1 MKKCSLYELI
11 TLTVIFSL
19 SFFVGCS
26 SEKIAGT
33 SEETNEMAY
42 EDSSSSEEELSSSSA
57 KSSSSSKAVS
67 SSSRVASSSS
77 RPVSSSSEKS
87 SSSVKSSSSTAKSS
101 SSSKTVSSS
110 SKKSSSSHAESSDSS
125 FPGAS
130 SSSARVDANNN
141 SSSSVNPGKI
151 EDCSSSSE
159 RPVEGSAKPNT
170 LDYYLDLLN
179 LKSVSFD
186 SGVMSTSIGQNN
198 EAHSQ
203 EPNPPMT
210 PEFDSPWPHK
220 IVKQNVDA
228 LEEYFPMAFAMY
240 PQIISAI
247 KNETLDENCGLYTFN
262 VYSDGLSAAY
272 VVTEITENVIKVL
285 DVPAGDCK
293 AMFSSEVSRFLFYYC
308 GKLNSHAETEHV
320 KIDLDLSDNCP
331 ILKVGNE
338 WVSERSPAPSKKNL

>member
-11 TLTVIFSL
+11 TLLVIFSL

-26 SEKIAGT
+26 SDKIAGT

-42 EDSSSSEEELSSSSA
+42 EDSSSSEEELSSSSVESKDVE
-57 KSSSSSKAVS
+57 KSSSSRA
-67 SSSRVASSSS
+67 
-77 RPVSSSSEKS
+77 VSSSSEKS
-87 SSSVKSSSSTAKSS
+87 SSSVKSSRSTAKSS
-101 SSSKTVSSS
+101 SSSKAVSSS

-125 FPGAS
+125 LPGATS
-130 SSSARVDANNN
+130 SSTGVDVNNN
-141 SSSSVNPGKI
+141 
-151 EDCSSSSE
+151 SSSSE

-198 EAHSQ
+198 DAHSQ

-293 AMFSSEVSRFLFYYC
+293 AMSSSEVSRFLFYYC

-320 KIDLDLSDNCP
+320 KIDMDLSDNCP

>member
-11 TLTVIFSL
+11 TLLVIFSL
-19 SFFVGCS
+19 SFFAGCS

-33 SEETNEMAY
+33 SEETNEVAY
-42 EDSSSSEEELSSSSA
+42 QESSSSEEM
-57 KSSSSSKAVS
+57 SSSSSNK
-67 SSSRVASSSS
+67 SRDG
-77 RPVSSSSEKS
+77 E
-87 SSSVKSSSSTAKSS
+87 
-101 SSSKTVSSS
+101 
-110 SKKSSSSHAESSDSS
+110 KSSSSHAESSDSS

-151 EDCSSSSE
+151 EDGSSSSE

-198 EAHSQ
+198 DAHSQ
-203 EPNPPMT
+203 EPNPPMVN
-210 PEFDSPWPHK
+210 EFDSPWPHK

-228 LEEYFPMAFAMY
+228 LQEYFPMAFAMY

-262 VYSDGLSAAY
+262 VYGNGLSAAY

-293 AMFSSEVSRFLFYYC
+293 TMSSNEMSRFLFYYC
-308 GKLNSHAETEHV
+308 GELNSHADTEHV
-320 KIDLDLSDNCP
+320 KIDMDLSDHCP

>member
-1 MKKCSLYELI
+1 MKKCSLYEYI
-11 TLTVIFSL
+11 TLMVIFSL

-26 SEKIAGT
+26 SDIIAGT

-42 EDSSSSEEELSSSSA
+42 EDSSSSEEELSSSSVESKDVE
-57 KSSSSSKAVS
+57 KSSSSRA
-67 SSSRVASSSS
+67 
-77 RPVSSSSEKS
+77 VSSSSEKS
-87 SSSVKSSSSTAKSS
+87 SSSVKSSSSIAKSS
-101 SSSKTVSSS
+101 SSSYMESSNSTPPGATSSS
-110 SKKSSSSHAESSDSS
+110 T
-125 FPGAS
+125 G
-130 SSSARVDANNN
+130 VDVNNN
-141 SSSSVNPGKI
+141 
-151 EDCSSSSE
+151 SSSSE

-198 EAHSQ
+198 DAHSQ

-293 AMFSSEVSRFLFYYC
+293 AMSSSEVSRFLFYYC

-320 KIDLDLSDNCP
+320 KIDMDLSDNCP

>member
-1 MKKCSLYELI
+1 MKKCSLYEYI
-11 TLTVIFSL
+11 TLMVIFSL

-26 SEKIAGT
+26 SDTIAGT

-42 EDSSSSEEELSSSSA
+42 EDSSSSEEELSSSSVESKDVE
-57 KSSSSSKAVS
+57 KSSSSRA
-67 SSSRVASSSS
+67 
-77 RPVSSSSEKS
+77 VSSSSEKS
-87 SSSVKSSSSTAKSS
+87 SSSVKSSSSIAKSS
-101 SSSKTVSSS
+101 SSSYMDSSNSTPPGATSSS
-110 SKKSSSSHAESSDSS
+110 T
-125 FPGAS
+125 G
-130 SSSARVDANNN
+130 VDVNNN
-141 SSSSVNPGKI
+141 
-151 EDCSSSSE
+151 SSSSE

-198 EAHSQ
+198 DAHSQ

-293 AMFSSEVSRFLFYYC
+293 AMSSSEVSRFLFYYC

-320 KIDLDLSDNCP
+320 KIDMDLSDNCP

>member
-1 MKKCSLYELI
+1 M
-11 TLTVIFSL
+11 
-19 SFFVGCS
+19 
-26 SEKIAGT
+26 
-33 SEETNEMAY
+33 
-42 EDSSSSEEELSSSSA
+42 
-57 KSSSSSKAVS
+57 
-67 SSSRVASSSS
+67 
-77 RPVSSSSEKS
+77 
-87 SSSVKSSSSTAKSS
+87 
-101 SSSKTVSSS
+101 
-110 SKKSSSSHAESSDSS
+110 
-125 FPGAS
+125 
-130 SSSARVDANNN
+130 NNN

-151 EDCSSSSE
+151 EDGSSSSE

-198 EAHSQ
+198 DAHSQ

-240 PQIISAI
+240 SQIISAI

-293 AMFSSEVSRFLFYYC
+293 AMSSSEVSRFLFYYC
-308 GKLNSHAETEHV
+308 GELNSHAETEHV
-320 KIDLDLSDNCP
+320 KIDMDLSDNCP

>member
-11 TLTVIFSL
+11 TLLVIFSL
-19 SFFVGCS
+19 SFFAGCS
-26 SEKIAGT
+26 SDKIAGT
-33 SEETNEMAY
+33 SEETNEFAY
-42 EDSSSSEEELSSSSA
+42 RVSSSSEEESSSSSA

-67 SSSRVASSSS
+67 SSSHTISSSS
-77 RPVSSSSEKS
+77 HAISSSS
-87 SSSVKSSSSTAKSS
+87 AKSS
-101 SSSKTVSSS
+101 SSYMESSNSSLPGATSSS
-110 SKKSSSSHAESSDSS
+110 T
-125 FPGAS
+125 G
-130 SSSARVDANNN
+130 VDVNNN
-141 SSSSVNPGKI
+141 SSSSEKPN
-151 EDCSSSSE
+151 
-159 RPVEGSAKPNT
+159 EGTAKPDIS
-170 LDYYLDLLN
+170 LDYYLKLLN
-179 LKSVSFD
+179 QESDSFD
-186 SGVMSTSIGQNN
+186 SGVMSTAIDLNTDGDPQN
-198 EAHSQ
+198 
-203 EPNPPMT
+203 PNPPMMT
-210 PEFDSPWPHK
+210 EFDSPWPHK

-293 AMFSSEVSRFLFYYC
+293 AMSSSEVSRFLFYYC

-320 KIDLDLSDNCP
+320 KIDMDLSDNCP

>member
-1 MKKCSLYELI
+1 MKKCSLYEYI
-11 TLTVIFSL
+11 TLMVIFSL

-26 SEKIAGT
+26 SDKIAGT

-42 EDSSSSEEELSSSSA
+42 EDSSSSEEELSSSSVESKDVE
-57 KSSSSSKAVS
+57 KSSSSRA
-67 SSSRVASSSS
+67 
-77 RPVSSSSEKS
+77 VSSSSEKS

-101 SSSKTVSSS
+101 SSSKAVSSS
-110 SKKSSSSHAESSDSS
+110 SYMESSNSTPPGATSSSTGVE
-125 FPGAS
+125 
-130 SSSARVDANNN
+130 VNNN

-151 EDCSSSSE
+151 ENGSSSSE

-198 EAHSQ
+198 DAHSQ

-210 PEFDSPWPHK
+210 TEFDTPWPHK

-228 LEEYFPMAFAMY
+228 LQEYFPMAFSMY

-293 AMFSSEVSRFLFYYC
+293 AMSSSEVSRFLFYYC

-320 KIDLDLSDNCP
+320 KIDMDLSDNCP